1 MQTIQRAS
9 HKALI
14 QLLVA
19 IRRASGM
26 RQRDVARKLGRTQSW
41 LAKIESGQRRIDV
54 CELCDLAR
62 ILKLSPDKVVAK
74 IARIAKQV
82 CTWASVFAVICR
94 WSSATLSPPATD
106 RSDDAICRAVSS
118 CPSARSHSE

>member
-1 MQTIQRAS
+1 MVYAILASKNGGMDTIQRAS

-14 QLLVA
+14 RLL
-19 IRRASGM
+19 IEKRRASGM

-62 ILKLSPDKVVAK
+62 ALKFNPDKMVAK
-74 IARIAKQV
+74 IARIAKQ
-82 CTWASVFAVICR
+82 
-94 WSSATLSPPATD
+94 
-106 RSDDAICRAVSS
+106 
-118 CPSARSHSE
+118 E